1 MGRMLTRRPLVSA
14 VGLVCV
20 LLSAAVLVGACG
32 STASGVK
39 TYTDADYHYSFDY
52 PAGWEVQKGSSADVT
67 AGGNAAGSVG
77 VYNPKGA
84 VAEGSA
90 IDLAQVMV
98 YKLNVTIDDSMMP
111 QVKTEVESVLA
122 SIESQASDMKVV
134 EALAE
139 TTVAGMS
146 GFKVTYSF
154 NKNGAPA
161 VSTMYF
167 LFSGAVEYQVT
178 VQAAEKNWSADKL
191 VFEALLASFKPGAA
205 E

>member
-1 MGRMLTRRPLVSA
+1 
-14 VGLVCV
+14 
-20 LLSAAVLVGACG
+20 
-32 STASGVK
+32 
-39 TYTDADYHYSFDY
+39 
-52 PAGWEVQKGSSADVT
+52 
-67 AGGNAAGSVG
+67 
-77 VYNPKGA
+77 
-84 VAEGSA
+84 
-90 IDLAQVMV
+90 
-98 YKLNVTIDDSMMP
+98 
-111 QVKTEVESVLA
+111 
-122 SIESQASDMKVV
+122 MKVV

-178 VQAAEKNWSADKL
+178 VQAAEKNWGADKL
-191 VFEALLASFKPGAA
+191 VFDALLASFKPGAA